1 MHRGKAL
8 ARIKISGNL
17 HDQRETGNSR
27 LLESFTEKK
36 QISFSSYKKCLII
49 MNMKKEVIEKSYQL
63 AREQYA
69 ALGIDTDKVLT
80 EMDNI
85 NISLHCWQTDDVGGF
100 EKPGSVLGGGGI
112 QTTGNFPGKA
122 KTIGQ
127 MRSDLDKV
135 MSLLPG
141 KQRLNLHAIY
151 GEFEGKLVDR
161 DQIEPKHFQ
170 GWIDWAKKRG
180 IGLDFNCT
188 CFSHPLA
195 DEGFTLSSKNEKIR
209 KFWVEHTKRCR
220 AIGAEMGKQLG
231 TPSVHN
237 IWIPDG
243 MKDTPVDRNTL
254 RKQLKKSL
262 DEIFAVKY
270 PKKYLKDSVES
281 KLFGI
286 GSEAMVVG
294 SHDFY
299 LGYAIKNNTLITLD
313 NGHFHPTEQ
322 VGDKISSILHF
333 VDEILLH
340 LTRGVR
346 WDSDHVLTF
355 NEELLLITQEIVRA
369 KALKRV
375 NVGLDFFDASLNRIG
390 AYVIGTRSAQMAFMY
405 ALLEPFKTLVKYE
418 EEGKNFERL
427 ALLELLKTKPF
438 GAVYDYYCMKNK
450 VPVGQDYIDEIL
462 KYEKEVLLKR

>member
-1 MHRGKAL
+1 
-8 ARIKISGNL
+8 
-17 HDQRETGNSR
+17 
-27 LLESFTEKK
+27 
-36 QISFSSYKKCLII
+36 
-49 MNMKKEVIEKSYQL
+49 MKKEVIEKSYQL
-63 AREQYA
+63 AKEQYA
-69 ALGIDTDKVLT
+69 ALGIDTEKALADL
-80 EMDNI
+80 DNI
-85 NISLHCWQTDDVGGF
+85 CISLHCWQTDDVGGF
-100 EKPGSVLGGGGI
+100 EKAGSVLGGGGI
-112 QTTGNFPGKA
+112 QATGNFPGKA
-122 KTIGQ
+122 KTIEQ

-141 KQRLNLHAIY
+141 KQRLSLHAIY
-151 GEFEGKLVDR
+151 GEFGGKLVDR

-170 GWIDWAKKRG
+170 GWIDWAKKRE

-195 DEGFTLSSKNEKIR
+195 DDGFTLSSKDEKIR

-220 AIGAEMGKQLG
+220 AISAEMGKQLG
-231 TPSVHN
+231 TPCVHN

-243 MKDTPVDRNTL
+243 MKDTPIDRNTL

-270 PKKYLKDSVES
+270 PKEYIKDSVES

-286 GSEAMVVG
+286 GSESMVVG

-299 LGYAIKNNTLITLD
+299 LGYAIKNNILITLD

-333 VDEILLH
+333 VDELLLH

-355 NEELLLITQEIVRA
+355 NDELLLITQEIVRA

-375 NVGLDFFDASLNRIG
+375 NIGLDFFDASLNRIG
-390 AYVIGTRSAQMAFMY
+390 AYVIGTRSAQLAFLY
-405 ALLEPFKTLVKYE
+405 ALLEPVETLVKFE
-418 EEGKNFERL
+418 EEGRTFERL

-438 GAVYDYYCMKNK
+438 GAVYDYYCMKNNI
-450 VPVGQDYIDEIL
+450 PAGYDYIDEIM

>member
-1 MHRGKAL
+1 
-8 ARIKISGNL
+8 
-17 HDQRETGNSR
+17 
-27 LLESFTEKK
+27 
-36 QISFSSYKKCLII
+36 
-49 MNMKKEVIEKSYQL
+49 MKKDFIEKSYQL
-63 AREQYA
+63 AKEQYA
-69 ALGIDTDKVLT
+69 ALGIDTDHVIS

-85 NISLHCWQTDDVGGF
+85 IISLHCWQTDDVGGF

-112 QTTGNFPGKA
+112 QATGNFPGKA
-122 KTIGQ
+122 KTIEQ

-135 MSLLPG
+135 LSLLPG

-151 GEFEGKLVDR
+151 GEFEGKLIDR

-195 DEGFTLSSKNEKIR
+195 DNGFTLSSKDEKIR

-220 AIGAEMGKQLG
+220 AIAAEMGKQLG

-243 MKDTPVDRNTL
+243 MKDTPMDRNTL
-254 RKQLKKSL
+254 RKLLKKSL

-270 PKKYLKDSVES
+270 SKEYLKDSVES

-355 NEELLLITQEIVRA
+355 NEELLLITQEIVRM

-375 NVGLDFFDASLNRIG
+375 NIGLDFFDASLNRIG
-390 AYVIGTRSAQMAFMY
+390 AYVIGTRSAQLAFMY
-405 ALLEPFKTLVKYE
+405 ALLEPTKTLVKFE

-427 ALLELLKTKPF
+427 AYLELLKSKPF
-438 GAVYDYYCMKNK
+438 GAVYDYYCMINK
-450 VPVGQDYIDEIL
+450 VPAGQDYIDEIV

>member
-1 MHRGKAL
+1 
-8 ARIKISGNL
+8 
-17 HDQRETGNSR
+17 
-27 LLESFTEKK
+27 
-36 QISFSSYKKCLII
+36 
-49 MNMKKEVIEKSYQL
+49 MKKENIKESYKL
-63 AREQYA
+63 AKEQYA
-69 ALGIDTDKVLT
+69 ALGVDTDEVIAGMEK
-80 EMDNI
+80 I

-100 EKPGSVLGGGGI
+100 EKPGAELGGGGI
-112 QTTGNFPGKA
+112 QVTGNFPGKA
-122 KTIGQ
+122 KTIEQ
-127 MRSDLDKV
+127 MRADLDKV

-151 GEFEGKLVDR
+151 GEFDGKLVDR
-161 DQIEPKHFQ
+161 DQIEAKHFQ

-188 CFSHPLA
+188 CFSHPNA
-195 DEGFTLSSKNEKIR
+195 DDGFTLSSKNEKIR

-231 TPSVHN
+231 TPTVHN

-243 MKDTPVDRNTL
+243 SKDTPVDRNAL

-270 PKKYLKDSVES
+270 PKKHLKDSVES

-286 GSEAMVVG
+286 GSESMVVG

-299 LGYAIKNNTLITLD
+299 LGYALQNNIMITLD

-346 WDSDHVLTF
+346 WDSDHVVTF
-355 NEELLLITQEIVRA
+355 NEELLLIVQEIVRCN
-369 KALKRV
+369 ALNRV

-405 ALLEPFKTLVKYE
+405 ALLEPHKKLVKYE
-418 EEGKNFERL
+418 DQGKNFERL
-427 ALLELLKTKPF
+427 ALLELLKSKPF
-438 GAVYDYYCMKNK
+438 GAVWDYYCLKSK
-450 VPVGQDYIDEIL
+450 VPVGEDYIDEIL
-462 KYEKEVLLKR
+462 KYEKDVLLKR